1 MTREFLEESQST
13 VNCGLKTR
21 FAVKNY
27 DKMSDSQLDEALR
40 SLQAADRKALSQQQS
55 DDLASV
61 VHNLEVH
68 QLELE
73 VQNRE
78 LLETRHELEV
88 SRNGYLNLYDFA
100 PAGYMTLDE
109 KGCIREM
116 NLTGAAMLA
125 RDRTRLIG
133 KPFVVFVTPSDAA
146 RFRDHISRCQKSM
159 DKVATDLS
167 LEVRGGRSIYVQLQS
182 IPVEGNERHE
192 QRRIL
197 CRTAIT
203 DISERKA
210 TEQAMRD
217 SEERTRALLDAIP
230 DLMFRTSRDGTCLD
244 FRIGADSR
252 QKISPEEIIG
262 RSILDLGLPAGTTEQ
277 ALEHIQV
284 ALETGRAQTFEYS
297 MSVADG
303 IRHYEARVVASGEDE
318 VVVIAR
324 DVTNHKRA
332 EAALVESREQLA
344 SVIGAIA
351 DGIITTNEDLLIVL
365 FNRAAESLF
374 RCSAA
379 EAIGKSIESF
389 IPGCLDAAHI
399 PGSHAFDETARD
411 ADPAGSRQLTIGR
424 RADGKEFPLEA
435 SISQLEVGAKKL
447 YIIIHREASQ
457 SSARSSERTGPP

>member
-1 MTREFLEESQST
+1 M
-13 VNCGLKTR
+13 
-21 FAVKNY
+21 KNY

-40 SLQAADRKALSQQQS
+40 SLQAADRKALSEQQS

-100 PAGYMTLDE
+100 PTGYMTMDE

-133 KPFVVFVTPSDAA
+133 KPFVVFVTPSDAG

-159 DKVATDLS
+159 DKVVTDLS

-182 IPVEGNERHE
+182 IPVEGNEQRDH
-192 QRRIL
+192 RRIL

-210 TEQAMRD
+210 MEQAMRD

-252 QKISPEEIIG
+252 RKISPEEIIG
-262 RSILDLGLPAGTTEQ
+262 RSILDLDLPAGTGEK

-284 ALETGRAQTFEYS
+284 VLETGVAQTFEYS
-297 MSVADG
+297 VPGADG
-303 IRHYEARVVASGEDE
+303 TRHYEARVVASGEDE

-344 SVIGAIA
+344 GVIGAIP

-379 EAIGKSIESF
+379 DAVGKSIHSF
-389 IPGCLDAAHI
+389 IPACFDTAHI
-399 PGSHAFDETARD
+399 QGSHAFGQTAHD
-411 ADPAGSRQLTIGR
+411 AGSRHLTIGR
-424 RADGKEFPLEA
+424 RADGEEFSLEA
-435 SISQLEVGAKKL
+435 SISQLEVGARNL
-447 YIIIHREASQ
+447 HIIIHREAPQ
-457 SSARSSERTGPP
+457 SSARSIERTGRP